1 MAVGKNKKL
10 GKKGKLGKKKAD
22 PFTRKEWYDIK
33 APTSFVN
40 RVCGKTPVT
49 RTTGTKVASESLK
62 GRVFEVSLAD
72 LNSAED
78 LDYRKI
84 KLVGEEVQ
92 GKALLTTFYGMDIT
106 RDKLHGLIRKWQTL
120 IEASADVTTTDGYK
134 LRMFALGFT
143 KRRPNQIRK
152 TSYAQSS
159 QVRAIRKKMVEIMT
173 AEASKSDLKGLV
185 AKFIPE
191 AISKEI
197 EKACAGIYPLQNVF
211 IRKVKTIK
219 SPKFDITRL
228 MDSHGVSSEGG
239 ERGGRRQR
247 RRARVCVGGA
257 PAPHIN
263 PAACGCVRSLLPP
276 APLSPS
282 PLLHVQEGEGAAVK
296 PAEAPLVEN
305 LEGAGGRL

>member
-106 RDKLHGLIRKWQTL
+106 RDKLNGLIRKWQTL

-228 MDSHGVSSEGG
+228 MDSHGVSRREESAAGAGSGG
-239 ERGGRRQR
+239 ARVSAWVVRPPPTSVPPRVDVCAHCCHPLPFSVATALCAGGGGRRGQAGR
-247 RRARVCVGGA
+247 GAVG
-257 PAPHIN
+257 
-263 PAACGCVRSLLPP
+263 
-276 APLSPS
+276 
-282 PLLHVQEGEGAAVK
+282 
-296 PAEAPLVEN
+296 
-305 LEGAGGRL
+305 